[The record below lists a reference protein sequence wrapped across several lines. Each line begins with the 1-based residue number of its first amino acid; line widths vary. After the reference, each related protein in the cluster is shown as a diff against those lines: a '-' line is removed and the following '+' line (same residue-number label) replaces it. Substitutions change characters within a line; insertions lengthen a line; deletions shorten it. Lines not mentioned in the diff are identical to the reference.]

1 MCFTLKTTLEKDG
14 RNSTNFDFL
23 TWSIQNFVRTVKQF
37 VRKYYITWIIYLAD
51 KLYDR
56 EKFIDF
62 ILCHVLLKIALS
74 WGYPLWLTCMSSTEK
89 QGQSNFKFYRQKIK
103 TFNSNKQK
111 SSPQKG
117 DSGEKTHARIWKKII
132 PTFKIVIISFCT
144 WKPNRLG
151 LGNCNVPNF
160 GKIGFRY
167 FCSLFTGT

>member
-14 RNSTNFDFL
+14 RNSTNSDFL

-37 VRKYYITWIIYLAD
+37 VRKYYITWIIYLAN

-89 QGQSNFKFYRQKIK
+89 QGQSNFKFYWQKIK
-103 TFNSNKQK
+103 MFNSNKQK
-111 SSPQKG
+111 RSLAKG
-117 DSGEKTHARIWKKII
+117 WFWWKNPCKDMEKNYSNFQNCHNQFLYLKTQPIWA
-132 PTFKIVIISFCT
+132 
-144 WKPNRLG
+144 WKLQCAQFWQNQ
-151 LGNCNVPNF
+151 F
-160 GKIGFRY
+160 
-167 FCSLFTGT
+167 